1 MYLTSKEFSRNSKY
15 NPNNFSNKRRVF
27 PLQRTCLIEKMDWD
41 SSDNESEFEGF
52 TAEDIEGTE
61 IPDAG
66 SDISVSPVSTP
77 PTSDNESDF
86 DEVTWSRNLRK
97 PNVRDFNDRFGAT
110 FTWKTTNKRKI
121 FLINSFLVS

>member
-52 TAEDIEGTE
+52 TLENIEVTE
-61 IPDAG
+61 IPDVG
-66 SDISVSPVSTP
+66 SDSSVSPVSTP
-77 PTSDNESDF
+77 PTSDESDF
-86 DEVTWSRNLRK
+86 DEDTWSRNLRK
-97 PNVRDFNDRFGAT
+97 PNVRDFNDTFGAT
-110 FTWKTTNKRKI
+110 FTLEDNQQEKDFFK
-121 FLINSFLVS
+121 

>member
-1 MYLTSKEFSRNSKY
+1 MY
-15 NPNNFSNKRRVF
+15 
-27 PLQRTCLIEKMDWD
+27 WD

-77 PTSDNESDF
+77 PTSDYESDF
-86 DEVTWSRNLRK
+86 DENTWSRNLKK
-97 PNVRDFNDRFGAT
+97 PNVRYFNDTFGAT
-110 FTWKTTNKRKI
+110 FTLEDNQQEKDFFNKFFPHELIEKI
-121 FLINSFLVS
+121 TRQTIMLQNA

>member
-1 MYLTSKEFSRNSKY
+1 MN
-15 NPNNFSNKRRVF
+15 
-27 PLQRTCLIEKMDWD
+27 WD

-77 PTSDNESDF
+77 PTSDNESDS
-86 DEVTWSRNLRK
+86 DEDTWSRNS
-97 PNVRDFNDRFGAT
+97 GY
-110 FTWKTTNKRKI
+110 I
-121 FLINSFLVS
+121 

>member
-27 PLQRTCLIEKMDWD
+27 PLQRTFLIEKMDWD

-66 SDISVSPVSTP
+66 SDISVSPVSTL
-77 PTSDNESDF
+77 PTSDNEIYANRMS
-86 DEVTWSRNLRK
+86 EILMTGSGQLLL
-97 PNVRDFNDRFGAT
+97 
-110 FTWKTTNKRKI
+110 WKTTNKRKI